1 MRSLALGVAAAATLA
16 AAGPAAAAP
25 ALPPVGHVF
34 VIVLE
39 NKTFAD
45 TFGGPGLVNAPYMN
59 NTLVPQGE
67 LLTRY
72 YGTGH
77 NSADNYMAMVAGQP
91 PTPASKNDCP
101 DPLKPV
107 SADAQQPYNIAK
119 SDGCDYPANFRT
131 IADQLTEHGLTWKGY
146 NQGIPAPC
154 SLLHDNPAA
163 GTHYARKHNPFV
175 FFRSLRDSG
184 QCQANDVGLDGLE
197 TDLKSA
203 DTTPNLSYI
212 VPDECDDAHTD
223 CTSPFHDSPLANPV
237 LGDQYAL
244 QQGDA
249 FVQKWA
255 PKIMA
260 SPAFK
265 KDGLLIVT
273 FDESVGDS
281 TACCGEQPGPADPN
295 PGGYAQGVPG
305 PGGGVTGTVL
315 LSPFISPGT
324 ADPTGRH
331 LNTTA
336 YNHYSLLRTLE
347 DLFGIP
353 EHLGFAAPTGLVPFG
368 ADVFDR
374 VPSVPPPSTDGGP
387 AQRQSS
393 PPADGPPADQQ
404 AAGTGGAQPAGG
416 SDQRVLSERRNAPCK
431 ANPRSTFRVE
441 PALGR
446 LVVRGRSRA
455 ACGVRIDVVQV
466 AVALRNG
473 ARCEWLT
480 AAGRHHRG
488 GDCSRPFWV
497 LARGGGSS
505 WRLQLGHLASGRYE
519 VRVRAIAPGGHG
531 ERPRTRVVRVRP

>member
-1 MRSLALGVAAAATLA
+1 VAATLA

-25 ALPPVGHVF
+25 TLPPVGHVF

-39 NKTFAD
+39 NKSFAD
-45 TFGGPGLVNAPYMN
+45 TFGGPGLVNAPYLN
-59 NTLVPQGE
+59 STLVPQGE

-72 YGTGH
+72 FGTGH
-77 NSADNYMAMVAGQP
+77 NSADNYMAMIAGQP

-101 DPLKPV
+101 DPLTAV
-107 SADAQQPYNIAK
+107 STAAQQPYNIAK

-131 IADQLTEHGLTWKGY
+131 IADQLTERGLTWKGY

-154 SLLHDNPAA
+154 SLLKNNPAA

-197 TDLKSA
+197 ADLQSA
-203 DTTPNLSYI
+203 ATTPNLSYI

-223 CTSPFHDSPLANPV
+223 CTSPFAQSPIANPV
-237 LGDQYAL
+237 IGDQYAL

-265 KDGLLIVT
+265 QDGLLIVT

-281 TACCGEQPGPADPN
+281 TACCGEQPGPADPA
-295 PGGYAQGVPG
+295 PGSYAPGLPG
-305 PGGGVTGTVL
+305 PGGGITGTVL
-315 LSPFISPGT
+315 VSPFISPGS

-331 LNTTA
+331 LNTTE
-336 YNHYSLLRTLE
+336 YNHYSLLRSLE
-347 DLFGIP
+347 DLFGIS
-353 EHLGFAAPTGLVPFG
+353 EHLGYAAPPGLVPFG

-374 VPSVPPPSTDGGP
+374 IPATPPPSASGGP
-387 AQRQSS
+387 SAQSA
-393 PPADGPPADQQ
+393 PPAGQPQPAAGNDQ
-404 AAGTGGAQPAGG
+404 AA
-416 SDQRVLSERRNAPCK
+416 VLSERRSAPSCTPL
-431 ANPRSTFRVE
+431 PRSAFRVE
-441 PALGR
+441 AARGR
-446 LVVRGRSRA
+446 LAVRGRSTD
-455 ACGVRIDVVQV
+455 ACGTHIDVVQV

-473 ARCEWLT
+473 GGCDWLT
-480 AAGRHHRG
+480 AAGRRHRG
-488 GDCSRPFWV
+488 GGCSHPLWL
-497 LARGGGSS
+497 LARGSGAS
-505 WRLQLGHLASGRYE
+505 WRLQLPHLPAGSYE
-519 VRVRAIAPGGHG
+519 IRVRAIAPGGHG
-531 ERPRTRVVRVRP
+531 ERPRSRVVRVRR

>member
-1 MRSLALGVAAAATLA
+1 MRLLRLFIAAAAATIV

-25 ALPPVGHVF
+25 ALPPVRHVF

-45 TFGGPGLVNAPYMN
+45 TFGGPGLVNAPYLN

-77 NSADNYMAMVAGQP
+77 NSADNYIAMVAGQP
-91 PTPASKNDCP
+91 PTPAAKNDCP
-101 DPLKPV
+101 DPLKPL
-107 SADAQQPYNIAK
+107 SADAQPPYNIAK

-131 IADQLTEHGLTWKGY
+131 IADQLTQQGFTWKGY

-154 SLLHDNPAA
+154 SLLKNSSAP

-197 TDLKSA
+197 TDLQSES
-203 DTTPNLSYI
+203 TTPNLAYI

-223 CTSPFHDSPLANPV
+223 CTSPFHASPLANPV

-255 PKIMA
+255 PKIIA

-281 TACCGEQPGPADPN
+281 TACCGEQPGPADPA
-295 PGGYAQGVPG
+295 PGGYAQGIPG
-305 PGGGVTGTVL
+305 PAAPGGGLTGTVL
-315 LSPFISPGT
+315 VSPFISPG
-324 ADPTGRH
+324 ASAPTGRH
-331 LNTTA
+331 LNTTE
-336 YNHYSLLRTLE
+336 YNHYSLLRSLE
-347 DLFGIP
+347 DLFGIS
-353 EHLGFAAPTGLVPFG
+353 EHLGYAAPAGLVPFG

-374 VPSVPPPSTDGGP
+374 VPSPPRASAGGGPPDQSPPPSGEP
-387 AQRQSS
+387 
-393 PPADGPPADQQ
+393 
-404 AAGTGGAQPAGG
+404 QPAPAGIG
-416 SDQRVLSERRNAPCK
+416 TDQVTVLGERRDAPCT
-431 ANPRSTFRVE
+431 ARPYSVFGVE
-441 PALGR
+441 RAHGR
-446 LVVRGRSRA
+446 LVVRGRSRDD
-455 ACGVRIDVVQV
+455 CGGRIDVVQV
-466 AVALRNG
+466 AVARREG
-473 ARCEWLT
+473 ARCDWLT
-480 AAGRHHRG
+480 AAARRHRG
-488 GDCSRPFWV
+488 GDCSHPFWL
-497 LARGGGSS
+497 LARGSGSS
-505 WRLQLGHLASGRYE
+505 WRLQLRRLPAGRYE
-519 VRVRAIAPGGHG
+519 VRVRALAPGGHG
-531 ERPRTRVVRVRP
+531 EVPGTRAVRMR

>member
-1 MRSLALGVAAAATLA
+1 MRSLALMIAAVAATLA

-45 TFGGPGLVNAPYMN
+45 TFGGPGLVNAPYLN

-107 SADAQQPYNIAK
+107 SADAQPPYNIAK

-131 IADQLTEHGLTWKGY
+131 IADQLTEHGYTWKGY

-175 FFRSLRDSG
+175 FFRSLRESG

-197 TDLKSA
+197 TDLQSEA
-203 DTTPNLSYI
+203 TTPNLAYI

-281 TACCGEQPGPADPN
+281 TACCGEQPGPADPA

-315 LSPFISPGT
+315 VSPFISPGT
-324 ADPTGRH
+324 SDPTGRH
-331 LNTTA
+331 LNTTE

-347 DLFGIP
+347 DLFGIS
-353 EHLGFAAPTGLVPFG
+353 EHLGYAAPDGLVPFG

-374 VPSVPPPSTDGGP
+374 APATPPQPANTGPPDQPPPAAEEPRADQP
-387 AQRQSS
+387 SS
-393 PPADGPPADQQ
+393 PAEPA
-404 AAGTGGAQPAGG
+404 AAGADRVA
-416 SDQRVLSERRNAPCK
+416 VLSERQGPQCT
-431 ANPRSTFRVE
+431 PRPHSAFRVDS
-441 PALGR
+441 PLGR
-446 LVVRGRSRA
+446 LAVSGHSRA
-455 ACGVRIDVVQV
+455 DCGAKIDVVQV
-466 AVALRNG
+466 AVARRDG
-473 ARCEWLT
+473 ARCKWLT
-480 AAGRHHRG
+480 AAGRQRRG
-488 GDCSRPFWV
+488 ASCSRPFWL

-505 WRLQLGHLASGRYE
+505 WRLQLGHMAAGRYE
-519 VRVRAIAPGGHG
+519 IRVRAIARGGRD
-531 ERPRTRVVRVRP
+531 ERPRTRVVRV